1 MVVQSKLIDSPT
13 DLRIH
18 ACAQCVSDLSENRR
32 VALRMLQQLQNQL
45 YADIAGFG
53 TAAPALCDK
62 LFYIACLDFT
72 VDFCEARGNNAR

>member
-1 MVVQSKLIDSPT
+1 MVVQAKLIDCPD
-13 DLRIH
+13 DLSIN
-18 ACAQCVSDLSENRR
+18 ACAQCVADFAEHCR

-62 LFYIACLDFT
+62 LFYIACLDFA
-72 VDFCEARGNNAR
+72 VYFGEAWGNNAR